1 MYAKSVRS
9 SGLIEV
15 QGRFSRVGGQ
25 VRRWAAVAALA
36 ATLAMPHVVRAIP
49 ASPQPFEE
57 TQPDGAKITLYLRG
71 DEHFNWVADSAG
83 YTVVRDNGAFVYA
96 RLDDQRQLV
105 PTRLMVGKVDPRD
118 AGLAPGILPERETA
132 VSQARSGLQPGASA
146 RAAAGSGPQG
156 VAARGA
162 IKNLVVL
169 MRFSNHTRRTL
180 PVPEDLS
187 TIFNAVGGDPVLA
200 PTGSVRDAY
209 LENSYGVVQLNSTVL
224 AWVTL
229 PQSEAYYANGQ
240 SGDSTYWE
248 ALASALDMI
257 DPVVD
262 FRQFDADNN
271 GYIDAIDFLHSGYGA
286 ECGGTDVDGAYYTD
300 RIWSHRW
307 TMYPTWTSREG
318 VSVSDY
324 HTEAALWG
332 LSGSAPVRIGV
343 ICHETG
349 HFFGLPDLYD
359 TSGNGE
365 GAGSYCMMANSW
377 GFDNSQLHPPHFGAW
392 SKIFLGWVTPTFI
405 KQPGTYSAAQVE
417 TSPVVFRIDYG
428 YPAHEY
434 LLIENRQPA
443 GLESDI
449 PQGGLAVWHI
459 DDFKDGNRDEGYPG
473 QAGWPANNKHYRV
486 ALLQADGHYDL
497 ERDLNRG
504 DAHDLYH
511 ANGVS
516 AIGPATVPSTN
527 AYREGITVITQNA
540 ITGISAA
547 AATMTF
553 QFDGFFDCNGN
564 AVRDAQ
570 DIAGGTSAD
579 CSSNG
584 VPDECEL
591 SQVSAVIDQPA
602 GDSAVYAQDFSD
614 SSYTD
619 NHRYS
624 VKVWDD
630 FTLTHEAK
638 LLTGEATFFRNWLG
652 YDTIPF
658 LVEVAD
664 APGGAEAGKNV
675 VLSAEAFGAH
685 GFVFW
690 NFDGATLP
698 AGRWWLS
705 ISATG
710 GFDDYGVVGLYRAND
725 GAPNGSEHYMHNPG
739 GGFGVGTGVVP
750 GSRYYGSRADLAFFQ
765 KIELDH
771 DCNTNAIPDHCDGV
785 NGLSWD
791 CNLNGMLDACD
802 LADGIA
808 ADVNLNGIPD
818 TCEAD
823 SDGDG
828 ACNTCELCPN
838 DPAKTAPGLCG
849 CGVADT
855 DSDGDGKA
863 DCIDGCPADKN
874 KTNPGICGCGVAD
887 TDSDADGIPDCNDQ
901 CPNEQDG
908 DADGDG
914 VLNCKEL
921 CPYDPAKTAP
931 GNCGCGVVETDTDG
945 DGTADCADRCPNDPN
960 KTAPGTCGCGVPE
973 TDTDGDGV
981 PDCVDGTPEGA
992 AQAVEISGPDI
1003 LLIGAQGQYTAAVL
1017 FADGSRMDV
1026 SDRVTWR
1033 VLDIVVQSGRGGL
1046 SAGDTIDAN
1055 GLLAVSAERTVETTL
1070 SVLATFDDGP
1080 TNLQGAKL
1088 IEVLLEEPAEP
1099 PVTEPTRN
1107 DNGSS
1112 AVDGSSSPGASATGT
1127 ASRSPCGAGLLMP
1140 MALGLLGAGVLKLA
1154 RARRGH

>member
-1 MYAKSVRS
+1 VYAKSVRS
-9 SGLIEV
+9 SGLIEGWGQFRRV
-15 QGRFSRVGGQ
+15 SGR

-36 ATLAMPHVVRAIP
+36 VMFATPHMVRAIP

-83 YTVVRDNGAFVYA
+83 YTVVRNNGAFVYA
-96 RLDDQRQLV
+96 RLDDQGQLAA
-105 PTRLMVGKVDPRD
+105 TNLLVGKVDPQRE
-118 AGLAPGILPERETA
+118 GLSPRILPARPTVA
-132 VSQARSGLQPGASA
+132 AARSGLQPGAAA

-156 VAARGA
+156 IAARGT
-162 IKNLVVL
+162 IKHLVVL

-180 PVPEDLS
+180 PSPEDIS

-209 LENSYGVVQLNSTVL
+209 LENSYGVVQLESTVL
-224 AWVTL
+224 AWVDL
-229 PQSEAYYANGQ
+229 PQSEAYYANGN

-248 ALASALDMI
+248 ALASALDII

-262 FRQFDADNN
+262 FRQFDADDD

-286 ECGGTDVDGAYYTD
+286 ESGGTDVDGAYYKD

-318 VSVSDY
+318 VKVSDY

-332 LSGSAPVRIGV
+332 LSGSAPLRIGV

-359 TSGNGE
+359 TDGTSE
-365 GAGSYCMMANSW
+365 GVGSYCMMANSW
-377 GFDNSQLHPPHFGAW
+377 GFDNSQLHPPHFSAW
-392 SKIFLGWVTPTFI
+392 SKIFLGWITPTRI
-405 KQPGTYSAAQVE
+405 VAPGTYSVPQVE
-417 TSPVVFRIDYG
+417 TSPLVFRIDQG
-428 YPAHEY
+428 YYAHEY

-443 GLESDI
+443 GIESDI
-449 PQGGLAVWHI
+449 PQGGLAIWHI
-459 DDFKDGNRDEGYPG
+459 DDFKDGNEDEGYPG
-473 QAGWPANNKHYRV
+473 ELGWPQNGSHYQV
-486 ALLQADGHYDL
+486 ALLQADGRYDL
-497 ERDLNRG
+497 ENGRNRG
-504 DAHDLYH
+504 DVLDLYR
-511 ANGVS
+511 AGGTS
-516 AIGPATVPSTN
+516 AIGPSTVPNTH
-527 AYREGITVITQNA
+527 AYRGGGVVATQNA
-540 ITGISAA
+540 ITGVSAA

-553 QFDGFFDCNGN
+553 TFSGSFDCNHN
-564 AVRDAQ
+564 TIRDDQ
-570 DIAGGTSAD
+570 DIVTGVSAD
-579 CSSNG
+579 CGSNG

-591 SQVSAVIDQPA
+591 SRVVPLLEQWPT
-602 GDSAVYAQDFSD
+602 D
-614 SSYTD
+614 SSVAAQSFAD
-619 NHRYS
+619 AGGPEYS
-624 VKVWDD
+624 TKAWDD
-630 FTLTHEAK
+630 FTLARETAIYG
-638 LLTGEATFFRNWLG
+638 GEAVFSSDWAG
-652 YDTIPF
+652 YNFIPF
-658 LVEVAD
+658 LVEIAD
-664 APGGAEAGKNV
+664 APGGAEAGKHV
-675 VLSAEAFGAH
+675 VLSTQAYGVG
-685 GFVFW
+685 GFVSWDFA
-690 NFDGATLP
+690 GAVLP

-705 ISATG
+705 VSATG
-710 GFDDYGVVGLYRAND
+710 GYELYRQVFLHRANE
-725 GAPNGSEHYMHNPG
+725 GAPNGSEHYIHNPG
-739 GGFGVGTGVVP
+739 GGFGMGTGVVP
-750 GSRYYGSRADLAFFQ
+750 ASRWYDTRADLAFFLN
-765 KIELDH
+765 IGLDY
-771 DCNTNAIPDHCDGV
+771 DCNTNGIPDDCDLARGIAQ
-785 NGLSWD
+785 D
-791 CNLNGMLDACD
+791 CNLNDLLDACEISGGT
-802 LADGIA
+802 AH
-808 ADVNLNGIPD
+808 DVNLNGIPD
-818 TCEAD
+818 ACEAD

-838 DPAKTAPGLCG
+838 DPAKTVPGLCG

-863 DCIDGCPADKN
+863 DCIDGCPGDKN
-874 KTNPGICGCGVAD
+874 KANPGICGCGVAD

-921 CPYDPAKTAP
+921 CPYDSAKTAP

-945 DGTADCADRCPNDPN
+945 DGTADCADRCPDDPN
-960 KTAPGTCGCGVPE
+960 KAAPGTCGCGVPE

-981 PDCVDGTPEGA
+981 PDCIDGTPEGA
-992 AQAVEISGPDI
+992 AQAVEISGPDT
-1003 LLIGAQGQYTAAVL
+1003 LLIGTQGQYTAAVL

-1026 SDRVTWR
+1026 SDRVAWR

-1046 SAGDTIDAN
+1046 SAGDAIDAN
-1055 GLLAVSAERTVETTL
+1055 GLLAVSAERTVETML

-1112 AVDGSSSPGASATGT
+1112 AVDGSNSPGASATGT

-1154 RARRGH
+1154 RTRRVR